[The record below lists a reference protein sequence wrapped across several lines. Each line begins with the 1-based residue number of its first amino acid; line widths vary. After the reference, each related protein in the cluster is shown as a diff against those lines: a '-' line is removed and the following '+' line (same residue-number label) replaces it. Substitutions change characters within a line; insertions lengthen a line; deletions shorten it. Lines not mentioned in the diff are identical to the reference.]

1 LLSLPLVSL
10 FFSIFFF
17 LFLREPPPVAVWHPN
32 GEYFVVPT
40 KSQGELFFSRNDW
53 MVEGKDGG
61 KWGGFVVD
69 CVLTVCPFQ
78 KSLLLMEIVGSN
90 KGRSQQ
96 MVMMLYVFFCD
107 V

>member
-1 LLSLPLVSL
+1 M
-10 FFSIFFF
+10 
-17 LFLREPPPVAVWHPN
+17 AVWHPN

-40 KSQGELFFSRNDW
+40 KSQGELFFSWNDW
-53 MVEGKDGG
+53 MVGG
-61 KWGGFVVD
+61 KMGRKGGGGGGFVVD
-69 CVLTVCPFQ
+69 CVLTVCRLQ

-90 KGRSQQ
+90 KGHSQQ